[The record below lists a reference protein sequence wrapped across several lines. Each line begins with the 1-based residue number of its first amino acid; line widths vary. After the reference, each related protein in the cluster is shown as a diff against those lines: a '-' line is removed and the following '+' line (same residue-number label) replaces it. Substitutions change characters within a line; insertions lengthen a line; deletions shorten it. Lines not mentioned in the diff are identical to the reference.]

1 MKRLLLLIFGL
12 TLAFVLP
19 AQVVINEVYGG
30 GGNTGATYTNDFIE
44 LYNNGDLPVDL
55 TGWTVQYASSAG
67 SSWQKT
73 GLTGTIQPKNYYLIQ
88 QAKGAGGTTP
98 LPTPDA
104 IGNISMS
111 GTAGKVALVNNS
123 TTLTGTCP
131 TGLVDFVGF
140 GAATNCS
147 EELPTANLSNTTSAQ
162 RSPVGKDTGNNKADF
177 VIGAPSPM
185 NGPDVNPPVIAGLFP
200 ANNATAFLPP
210 FTAVLQLNEPVVAAT
225 GSFTLK
231 ESDGSVVY
239 SFDMATVTIAG
250 AQVRIDIPILELN
263 KVYYFEVSPG
273 AVTDGSGNPFAG
285 ISGPGIWQ
293 FDTNTI
299 PGILDQLYAF
309 DACSSAL
316 PDGFYQYSV
325 LGDQKWGCTDYG
337 FDPAGSSTSSAKYGV
352 QINGYAGGVNNFNE
366 DWLIT
371 PAFDLSGT
379 LFPLLSFR
387 SRTTFNGASLQLKVS
402 VDYTGVGDPY
412 AATWTDLNGKFP
424 LMLSDVWTLS
434 EGVSLSSFKQPK
446 VYIAFVYNSS
456 DEDGSRWTLDNIMV
470 ENSATPPPADL
481 HVNTTSLRFPYVP
494 AGDHAVETFV
504 ITGFDLVSDM
514 VLHASGP
521 FLLSKDGADFGAS
534 LTFTPVVAN
543 NLPQTIYVQFAPL
556 ENRKNYSGSVE
567 ITTGDAA
574 AVVHLTG
581 SSLSPETTLEV
592 VNWNIEWFGS
602 PANGPANDDL
612 QQLNVL
618 KIMNSIHADVYGL
631 LEVVDESR
639 LQAVVSQMPGY
650 AYVISDYGSHT
661 NLNEADASSLA
672 AAQKLA
678 FVYRTDMFSNV
689 TTTALLSLGIN
700 TPEDLAN
707 PDYDNWASGRFPFMM
722 SADVTQNCRTEQVKF
737 ILVHAK
743 ANTAPLATSY
753 NRRKQGADNLYALL
767 NTEYADDHIILLGDF
782 NDDLDQSITTGFTTT
797 SWSAF
802 TGDTENF
809 TALTLP
815 LSLAGEKSTTSYSDV
830 IDHVVVSHE
839 MGLFNLEQTT
849 DILTDAAAL
858 VSNYANTTTD
868 HYPVFTRYMM
878 PNTTAPEISCAGEVV
893 FCKTEA
899 DQYQIPEVL
908 ATDDCGSPLTYSYVI
923 TGATSRSGLSAD
935 ASGYFVP
942 GTSTILWSVSDDW
955 GNTSTCTTPVTVV
968 HYPEVSIPD
977 AFALPSGVEPNTVYP
992 AYWPASAITLQP
1004 AADDDGT
1011 YTYEWLADGEVIGE
1025 TASLTVSPLVPT
1037 TYTLQVTNFAGCVT
1051 TVSKEINVM
1060 DISGGKKGDK
1070 IVICHQN
1077 NPKSLTLV
1085 ISPEDVADHLAHG
1098 DMLGSCTAESSV
1110 AETIKSAETA
1120 PGNTLPFQVGVFP
1133 NPSNSGFRVEIQRGN
1148 PDNPCKIRIFN
1159 VSGVI
1164 LEEISDVLIN
1174 GSLLIGESY
1183 QPGFYFLEVS
1193 QGVSR
1198 SLHKLIKQ

>member
-1 MKRLLLLIFGL
+1 MKRLLLLLLGL
-12 TLAFVLP
+12 MLAYVMP

-30 GGNTGATYTNDFIE
+30 GGNSGAMYTNDFIE
-44 LYNNGDLPVDL
+44 LYNNGELPVDL

-67 SSWQKT
+67 TTWQKT

-104 IGNISMS
+104 TGTIAMS
-111 GTAGKVALVNNS
+111 SSAGKVALVNNS
-123 TTLTGTCP
+123 TTLTGSCP
-131 TGLVDFVGF
+131 AGLVDFVGF
-140 GAATNCS
+140 GSANCS
-147 EELPTANLSNTTSAQ
+147 ETAPTATLSNTTSAQ
-162 RSPVGKDTGNNKADF
+162 RNPVGTDTNNNKADF
-177 VIGAPSPM
+177 LIGAPSPM
-185 NGPDVNPPVIAGLFP
+185 NGPDINPPVIASLFP
-200 ANNATAFLPP
+200 ANNATSFLPP

-225 GSFTLK
+225 GTITLK
-231 ESDGSVVY
+231 EADGSVVY
-239 SFDMATVTIAG
+239 TFDITTVNITG
-250 AQVRIDIPILELN
+250 AQVRIAIPMLALN
-263 KVYYFEVSPG
+263 KSYYFEVSAG
-273 AVTDGSGNPFAG
+273 AVTDGTGNPFAG

-293 FDTNTI
+293 FDTYTI
-299 PGILDQLYAF
+299 PGILDHLYAF
-309 DACSSAL
+309 DACSSFL
-316 PDGFYQYSV
+316 PSGFYQYSV
-325 LGDQKWGCTDYG
+325 LGEQRWSCTDFG
-337 FDPAGSSTSSAKYGV
+337 FNSDGSATSTAKYGI

-371 PAFDLSGT
+371 PAFDLTGT
-379 LFPLLSFR
+379 LYPLLSFR

-456 DEDGSRWTLDNIMV
+456 DEDGSRWTLDNILV
-470 ENSATPPPADL
+470 ENSHTPPPADL
-481 HVNTTSLRFPYVP
+481 HVNTASLRFPYVP
-494 AGDHAVETFV
+494 AGENAVETFV
-504 ITGFDLVSDM
+504 VTGFDLISDIL
-514 VLHASGP
+514 LHASGP
-521 FLLSKDGADFGAS
+521 FLLSKDGTDFAAS
-534 LTFTPVVAN
+534 LTFTPEEAN
-543 NLPQTIYVQFAPL
+543 NLPQTIYVQFAPP

-567 ITTGDAA
+567 IATGDAT

-581 SSLSPETTLEV
+581 TSLSPETTLEV

-612 QQLNVL
+612 QQQNVV
-618 KIMNSIHADVYGL
+618 KIMKSINADVYGL

-639 LQAVVSQMPGY
+639 LQAAVSQMPGY

-661 NLNEADASSLA
+661 NLNEDKPTPLST
-672 AAQKLA
+672 AQKLA

-689 TTTALLSLGIN
+689 TPTALLSLGIN
-700 TPEDLAN
+700 TPDDLTN

-743 ANTAPLATSY
+743 ANTSPVDESY

-767 NTEYADDHIILLGDF
+767 NAEYADDHIIILGDF
-782 NDDLDQSITTGFTTT
+782 NDDLDQSITSGFTTT

-899 DQYQIPEVL
+899 DQYQIPAVK
-908 ATDDCGSPLTYSYVI
+908 ATDDCGSPLTYSYII
-923 TGATSRSGLSAD
+923 TGTTSRSGLSAD
-935 ASGYFVP
+935 ASGYFDH
-942 GTSTILWSVSDDW
+942 GTSTVLWSVSDDW
-955 GNTSTCTTPVTVV
+955 GNTSTCTTPVTIV

-977 AFALPSGVEPNTVYP
+977 AFALPSGVESNTVYP
-992 AYWPASAITLQP
+992 AYWPASSVTLQ
-1004 AADDDGT
+1004 AVTDNDGS
-1011 YTYEWLADGEVIGE
+1011 YTFEWLADGEVIGE
-1025 TASLTVSPLVPT
+1025 TASLTVSPMVPT
-1037 TYTLQVTNFAGCVT
+1037 TYTLQVTNFAGCMT
-1051 TVSKEINVM
+1051 TVSKQINVM
-1060 DISGGKKGDK
+1060 DISGGKKSDK

-1077 NPKSLTLV
+1077 NPKNLTLV
-1085 ISPEDVADHLAHG
+1085 VSPEDVADHLAHG
-1098 DMLGSCTAESSV
+1098 DMLGSCTAESSF
-1110 AETIKSAETA
+1110 AETIKSAETIPA
-1120 PGNTLPFQVGVFP
+1120 SSVPFQVGVYP
-1133 NPSNSGFRVEIQRGN
+1133 NPSNSRFYVEIQSEN
-1148 PDNPCKIRIFN
+1148 HASPIHVRIYN
-1159 VSGVI
+1159 VSGI
-1164 LEEISDVLIN
+1164 TLEEIRDISVNANL
-1174 GSLLIGESY
+1174 SIGKTFK
-1183 QPGFYFLEVS
+1183 PGFYFLEVS
-1193 QGVSR
+1193 QGGSR